1 MNVAIVGAGKLGFKI
16 AEALAGGD
24 YSITV
29 IEKDGEVLQKLS
41 QQFDVMSING
51 DAKDVNVLRDIKIG
65 TFDYL
70 LALTDNDEANI
81 VISSFAKKL
90 GCKHE
95 VRIASDWRC
104 KMAVILECKSEV
116 AIALCAVK
124 GLFHRSQHNRAYD
137 IFIRLSFQCT
147 QNVIQSLRM
156 DAVWIARQVDA
167 KAGQECL
174 QLHYFLRIRPF
185 MSWHTSGV
193 MLWK

>member
-90 GCKHE
+90 GCKH
-95 VRIASDWRC
+95 
-104 KMAVILECKSEV
+104 AVFTALLEFE
-116 AIALCAVK
+116 
-124 GLFHRSQHNRAYD
+124 
-137 IFIRLSFQCT
+137 
-147 QNVIQSLRM
+147 QS
-156 DAVWIARQVDA
+156 I
-167 KAGQECL
+167 KNTE
-174 QLHYFLRIRPF
+174 
-185 MSWHTSGV
+185 
-193 MLWK
+193 